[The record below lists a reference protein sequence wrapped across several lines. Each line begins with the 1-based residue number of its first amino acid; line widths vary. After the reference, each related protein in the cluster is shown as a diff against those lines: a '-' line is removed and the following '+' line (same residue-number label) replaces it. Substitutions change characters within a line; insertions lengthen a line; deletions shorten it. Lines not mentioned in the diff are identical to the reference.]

1 MKKHRLLQAALAAF
15 ILIAAFGV
23 YRYMVVTK
31 PVAEKNKAKKSVVH
45 VGPIR
50 SPCGTTTSPIPVLRR
65 FMPERRSGSARRSA
79 PHRRRAVA
87 LREGTSFRKGDLL
100 VRLYDDDVRASLMAA
115 GAVT

>member
-45 VGPIR
+45 V
-50 SPCGTTTSPIPVLRR
+50 
-65 FMPERRSGSARRSA
+65 
-79 PHRRRAVA
+79 RADTVA
-87 LREGTSFRKGDLL
+87 LRD
-100 VRLYDDDVRASLMAA
+100 YDVAYSCFAKVHA
-115 GAVT
+115 GATVPAQLGGQRRIVAGRSRCAKARVSGRGTCSSGFMTTTCARR